1 MKFLIV
7 ILISISQVFAIDVI
21 PIEKNEK
28 APEKGFFIDTENI
41 KELRKI
47 NEEKKLLK
55 KENVK
60 LQDLQTINEQR
71 INTYKEFA
79 QESEKELYKEK
90 IKGNVKGVWG
100 FILGVLSTSVAAYA
114 AIRVAK

>member
-1 MKFLIV
+1 MAL
-7 ILISISQVFAIDVI
+7 LPQESYRCLL
-21 PIEKNEK
+21 
-28 APEKGFFIDTENI
+28 
-41 KELRKI
+41 LRHYGGPTLLVLSKKI
-47 NEEKKLLK
+47 NEKKKLLK